1 MAIDIFQVGA
11 QLGAPASKVSNVR
24 YDNSGQQAVAR
35 ESAQTGRIIQAGVEH
50 IREQIIRTDVLQTNN
65 EYVKRTNE
73 LRMQLMQKKEKG
85 ALDIVSEYEAG
96 ERKIRS
102 ELMAQSPQS
111 VKYGKGAMLFDYST
125 QQTDNANRRVLGQY
139 RAQQFEAWQ
148 NTTFANS
155 INSSVQKA
163 VLSPNDPA
171 VIADVQRE
179 IDYAINSRYG
189 TYGRERLDLE
199 YRKWTGVLGQALI
212 DRSYANGDINTAEAY
227 VEKYGPYMDPGVT
240 SAYAKNV
247 YARKQEERLF
257 NMGQNLY
264 ATFGEDEGAARDYIF
279 GDNFKTE
286 VDGKAIVKAASADI
300 GNNYGENTCTISINR
315 WLRSAG
321 AKEGNTWA
329 PTNMEDAKDNGVFFT
344 QRNQLRNGDIVYW
357 DWEDNDDS
365 DHVGVYDAS
374 TGKVIQSGT
383 HGVAALDLDHY
394 KVLGFAHPISDAPT
408 LEDRQKAWNNYVQ
421 QKNINDAIKAN
432 QQNMIIKNIEQR
444 LWDNFKTGIID
455 SQDMRNMVFSAS
467 GGDADV
473 ERTLLKFG
481 DDLIGIQTKAAAAVS
496 NSGIY
501 KSIKDAITNS
511 TVTPAEAVSLINQN
525 ATVLGEADRSR
536 LLAFARNQDPRNKDV
551 DKQLATMINEALS
564 DPVER
569 GEAQIYL
576 DNAIEDKT
584 DPQKRYD
591 DGYGVLY
598 GTKDKPGILQ
608 NKAIF
613 KNYNSKQREWGSL
626 KSSLSPKLYPY
637 IDAYQIQNGN
647 NIDLGQAKTIF
658 ESINPND
665 KYQISALQYATVYNS
680 PMDIQELNKQIAA
693 MAVRDGVDAAP
704 HLLEMPQQNETAVQQ
719 NESAPWFSDWG
730 ASERTGLAAMNFSD
744 AIESIKQR
752 HLAALRGEIN
762 EEW

>member
-35 ESAQTGRIIQAGVEH
+35 ESSQTGRIIQAGVEQV
-50 IREQIIRTDVLQTNN
+50 REQIIRTDVLQANN
-65 EYVKRTNE
+65 EYVKRTND

-85 ALDIVSEYEAG
+85 ALDIVGEYEAG

-102 ELMAQSPQS
+102 ELMVQSPQS

-171 VIADVQRE
+171 VIADVQKE

-496 NSGIY
+496 

>member
-35 ESAQTGRIIQAGVEH
+35 ESSQTGRIIQAGVEQV
-50 IREQIIRTDVLQTNN
+50 REQIIRTDVLQANN
-65 EYVKRTNE
+65 EYVKRTND

-85 ALDIVSEYEAG
+85 ALDIVGEYEAG

-171 VIADVQRE
+171 VIADVQKE

-247 YARKQEERLF
+247 YARKQEERQF

-408 LEDRQKAWNNYVQ
+408 LEDRQKAWNNYLQ

-591 DGYGVLY
+591 AGYGVLY

>member
-35 ESAQTGRIIQAGVEH
+35 ESSQTGRIIQAGVEH
-50 IREQIIRTDVLQTNN
+50 VREQIIRTDVLQANN
-65 EYVKRTNE
+65 EYVKRTND

-85 ALDIVSEYEAG
+85 ALDIVGEYEAG

-171 VIADVQRE
+171 VIADVQKE

-576 DNAIEDKT
+576 DNAIEGKT

-598 GTKDKPGILQ
+598 GTKDKPGILK

-637 IDAYQIQNGN
+637 IDAYQRQNGN
-647 NIDLGQAKTIF
+647 NIDLGQARTVF

-665 KYQISALQYATVYNS
+665 KYQISALQYAAVYNS

-704 HLLEMPQQNETAVQQ
+704 HLLDIPQQSNTAVQQ
-719 NESAPWFSDWG
+719 NESTPWFSDWG

-744 AIESIKQR
+744 VLEAIKQR
-752 HLAALRGEIN
+752 HLKALRGEIN

>member
-35 ESAQTGRIIQAGVEH
+35 ESSQTGRIIQAGVEQV
-50 IREQIIRTDVLQTNN
+50 REQIIRTDVLQANN
-65 EYVKRTNE
+65 EYVKRTND

-85 ALDIVSEYEAG
+85 ALDIVGEYEAG

-171 VIADVQRE
+171 VIADVQKE

-247 YARKQEERLF
+247 YARKQEERQF
-257 NMGQNLY
+257 KMGQSLY

-286 VDGKAIVKAASADI
+286 VDGKAIVKAANADI

-408 LEDRQKAWNNYVQ
+408 LEDRQKAWNTYIQ
-421 QKNINDAIKAN
+421 EANINKAIKAN

-467 GGDADV
+467 GGDAEV

-501 KSIKDAITNS
+501 KEIKDAITNS

-591 DGYGVLY
+591 AGYGVLY

-704 HLLEMPQQNETAVQQ
+704 HLLDIPQQSETVVQQ
-719 NESAPWFSDWG
+719 NESTPWFSDWG
-730 ASERTGLAAMNFSD
+730 ASERTGLAAMSFSD
-744 AIESIKQR
+744 TLESIKQR

-762 EEW
+762 EE

>member
-35 ESAQTGRIIQAGVEH
+35 ESSQTGRIIQAGVEH
-50 IREQIIRTDVLQTNN
+50 VREQIIRTDVLQANN
-65 EYVKRTNE
+65 EYVKRTND

-85 ALDIVSEYEAG
+85 ALDIVGEYEAG

-171 VIADVQRE
+171 VIADVQKE

-576 DNAIEDKT
+576 DNAIEGKT

-598 GTKDKPGILQ
+598 GTKDKQGILK

-637 IDAYQIQNGN
+637 IDAYQRQNGN
-647 NIDLGQAKTIF
+647 NIDLGQARTVF

-665 KYQISALQYATVYNS
+665 KYQISALQYAAVYNS

-704 HLLEMPQQNETAVQQ
+704 HLLDIPQQSNTAVQQ
-719 NESAPWFSDWG
+719 NESTPWFSDWG

-744 AIESIKQR
+744 VLEAIKQR
-752 HLAALRGEIN
+752 HLKALRGEIN

>member
-11 QLGAPASKVSNVR
+11 QLGTPASKVSNVR

-35 ESAQTGRIIQAGVEH
+35 EAAQTGRIIQAGVEH
-50 IREQIIRTDVLQTNN
+50 VREQIIRTDVLQTNN

-111 VKYGKGAMLFDYST
+111 VRYGKGAMLFDYSA

-155 INSSVQKA
+155 INSSIQKA

-171 VIADVQRE
+171 VIADVQKE

-247 YARKQEERLF
+247 YARKQEERQF
-257 NMGQNLY
+257 KMGQSLY

-286 VDGKAIVKAASADI
+286 VDGKAIVKAANADI

-329 PTNMEDAKDNGVFFT
+329 PTNMADAKKNGVFFT
-344 QRNQLRNGDIVYW
+344 QRNQLRDGDIVYW

-408 LEDRQKAWNNYVQ
+408 LEDRQKAWNTYIQEV
-421 QKNINDAIKAN
+421 NINKAIKAN

-467 GGDADV
+467 GGDAEV

-501 KSIKDAITNS
+501 KEIKDAITNS

-591 DGYGVLY
+591 AGYGVLY

-704 HLLEMPQQNETAVQQ
+704 HLLDIPQQSETVVQQ
-719 NESAPWFSDWG
+719 NESTPWFSDWG
-730 ASERTGLAAMNFSD
+730 ASERTGLAAMSFSD
-744 AIESIKQR
+744 TLESIKQR

-762 EEW
+762 EE

>member
-24 YDNSGQQAVAR
+24 YDNSGQQAVVR
-35 ESAQTGRIIQAGVEH
+35 ESSQTGRIIQAGVEH
-50 IREQIIRTDVLQTNN
+50 VREQIIRTDVLQANN
-65 EYVKRTNE
+65 EYVKRTND

-85 ALDIVSEYEAG
+85 ALDIVGEYEAG

-171 VIADVQRE
+171 VIADVQKE

>member
-35 ESAQTGRIIQAGVEH
+35 ESSQTGRIIQAGVEQV
-50 IREQIIRTDVLQTNN
+50 REQIIRTDVLQANN
-65 EYVKRTNE
+65 EYVKRTND

-85 ALDIVSEYEAG
+85 ALDIVGEYEAG

-171 VIADVQRE
+171 VIADVQKE

-264 ATFGEDEGAARDYIF
+264 ATFGDDEGAARDYIF

-501 KSIKDAITNS
+501 KEIKDAITNS

-536 LLAFARNQDPRNKDV
+536 LLAFARNQDPRNRDI
-551 DKQLATMINEALS
+551 DKQLATIIDEAFS

-569 GEAQIYL
+569 GEAQILL

-584 DPQKRYD
+584 DPDARYSK
-591 DGYGVLY
+591 GYEALY

-613 KNYNSKQREWGSL
+613 KSYNSKQREWGSL

-637 IDAYQIQNGN
+637 IDAYQRQNGN

-665 KYQISALQYATVYNS
+665 KYQVSALQYATVYNS

-704 HLLEMPQQNETAVQQ
+704 HLLDIPQQNETAVQQ
-719 NESAPWFSDWG
+719 NESTPWFSDWG
-730 ASERTGLAAMNFSD
+730 ASERTGLAAMSFSD
-744 AIESIKQR
+744 TLESIKQR

>member
-35 ESAQTGRIIQAGVEH
+35 ESSQTGRIIQAGVEH
-50 IREQIIRTDVLQTNN
+50 VREQIIRTDVLQANN
-65 EYVKRTNE
+65 EYVKRTND

-85 ALDIVSEYEAG
+85 ALDIVGEYEAG

-171 VIADVQRE
+171 VIADVQKE

-551 DKQLATMINEALS
+551 DKQLATIINEALS

-591 DGYGVLY
+591 AGYGVLY

>member
-1 MAIDIFQVGA
+1 
-11 QLGAPASKVSNVR
+11 
-24 YDNSGQQAVAR
+24 
-35 ESAQTGRIIQAGVEH
+35 
-50 IREQIIRTDVLQTNN
+50 
-65 EYVKRTNE
+65 
-73 LRMQLMQKKEKG
+73 MQKKEKG
-85 ALDIVSEYEAG
+85 ALDIVGEYEAG

-171 VIADVQRE
+171 VIADVQKE

>member
-35 ESAQTGRIIQAGVEH
+35 ESSQTGRIIQAGVEQV
-50 IREQIIRTDVLQTNN
+50 REQIIRTDVLQANN
-65 EYVKRTNE
+65 EYVKRTND

-85 ALDIVSEYEAG
+85 ALDIVGEYEAG

-171 VIADVQRE
+171 VIADVQKE

-613 KNYNSKQREWGSL
+613 KNYNRKQREWGSL

>member
-50 IREQIIRTDVLQTNN
+50 VREQIIRTDVLQTNN

-85 ALDIVSEYEAG
+85 ALDIVSEYEDG

-111 VKYGKGAMLFDYST
+111 VRYGKGAMLFDYSA

-171 VIADVQRE
+171 VIADVQKE

-247 YARKQEERLF
+247 YARKQEERQF
-257 NMGQNLY
+257 KMGQSLY

-286 VDGKAIVKAASADI
+286 VDGKAIVKAANADI

-329 PTNMEDAKDNGVFFT
+329 PTNMADAKKNGVFFT
-344 QRNQLRNGDIVYW
+344 QRNQLRDGDIVYW

-421 QKNINDAIKAN
+421 QKNINDAIKTN

-467 GGDADV
+467 GGDAEV

-501 KSIKDAITNS
+501 KEIKDAITNS
-511 TVTPAEAVSLINQN
+511 TVTPAEAVSLINKN

-591 DGYGVLY
+591 AGYGVLY

-704 HLLEMPQQNETAVQQ
+704 HLLDIPQQSETVVQQ
-719 NESAPWFSDWG
+719 NESTPWFSDWG
-730 ASERTGLAAMNFSD
+730 ASERTGLAAMSFSD
-744 AIESIKQR
+744 TLEAIKQR

-762 EEW
+762 EE

>member
-35 ESAQTGRIIQAGVEH
+35 ESSQTGRIIQAGVEQV
-50 IREQIIRTDVLQTNN
+50 REQIIRTDVLQANN
-65 EYVKRTNE
+65 EYVKRTND

-85 ALDIVSEYEAG
+85 ALDIVGEYEAG

-171 VIADVQRE
+171 VIADVQKE

-421 QKNINDAIKAN
+421 QKNINDAIKTN
-432 QQNMIIKNIEQR
+432 QQNMVIKNIEQR

-693 MAVRDGVDAAP
+693 MAVRDGVDASP
-704 HLLEMPQQNETAVQQ
+704 HLLDIPQQSNTAVQQ

>member
-35 ESAQTGRIIQAGVEH
+35 ESSQTGRIIQAGVEQV
-50 IREQIIRTDVLQTNN
+50 REQIIRTDVLQANN
-65 EYVKRTNE
+65 EYVKRTND

-85 ALDIVSEYEAG
+85 ALDIVGEYEAG

-171 VIADVQRE
+171 VIADVQKE

-394 KVLGFAHPISDAPT
+394 KVLGFAHPISAAPT
-408 LEDRQKAWNNYVQ
+408 LEDKQKAWNNYVQ

>member
-35 ESAQTGRIIQAGVEH
+35 ESSQTGRIIQAGVEH
-50 IREQIIRTDVLQTNN
+50 VREQIIRTDVLQANN
-65 EYVKRTNE
+65 EYVKRTND

-85 ALDIVSEYEAG
+85 ALDIVGEYEAG

-171 VIADVQRE
+171 VIADVQKE

-199 YRKWTGVLGQALI
+199 YKKWTGVLGQALI

>member
-1 MAIDIFQVGA
+1 MTIDIFQVGA

-35 ESAQTGRIIQAGVEH
+35 ESTQTGRIIQAGVEQV
-50 IREQIIRTDVLQTNN
+50 REQIIRTDVLQTNN

-85 ALDIVSEYEAG
+85 ALDIVSEYEDG

-111 VKYGKGAMLFDYST
+111 VRYGKGAMLFDYSA

-171 VIADVQRE
+171 VIADVQKE

-247 YARKQEERLF
+247 YARKQEERQF
-257 NMGQNLY
+257 KMGQSLY
-264 ATFGEDEGAARDYIF
+264 ATFGDDEGAARDYIF
-279 GDNFKTE
+279 GDNFKIE
-286 VDGKAIVKAASADI
+286 VDGKAVVKAANADI
-300 GNNYGENTCTISINR
+300 GNNYGENTCVISINR
-315 WLRSAG
+315 WLRAGG

-329 PTNMEDAKDNGVFFT
+329 PTNMADAKKNGVFFT
-344 QRNQLRNGDIVYW
+344 QRNQLRDGDIVYW
-357 DWEDNDDS
+357 DWEDNDDC

-374 TGKVIQSGT
+374 AGKVIQSGT

-408 LEDRQKAWNNYVQ
+408 LEDKLKAWNKYLQ
-421 QKNINDAIKAN
+421 EKNINDAIKTN

-467 GGDADV
+467 GGDAEV

-501 KSIKDAITNS
+501 KEIKDAITNS

-591 DGYGVLY
+591 AGYGVLY

-704 HLLEMPQQNETAVQQ
+704 HLLDIPQQSETVVQQ
-719 NESAPWFSDWG
+719 NESTPWFSDWG
-730 ASERTGLAAMNFSD
+730 ASERTGLAAMSFSD
-744 AIESIKQR
+744 TLESIKQR

-762 EEW
+762 EE

>member
-35 ESAQTGRIIQAGVEH
+35 ESSQTGRIIQAGVEH
-50 IREQIIRTDVLQTNN
+50 VREQIIRTDVLQANN
-65 EYVKRTNE
+65 EYVKRTND

-85 ALDIVSEYEAG
+85 ALDIVGEYEAG

-171 VIADVQRE
+171 VIADVQKE

-591 DGYGVLY
+591 AGYGVLY

>member
-35 ESAQTGRIIQAGVEH
+35 ESSQTGRIIQAGVEQV
-50 IREQIIRTDVLQTNN
+50 REQIIRTDVLQANN
-65 EYVKRTNE
+65 EYVKRTND

-85 ALDIVSEYEAG
+85 ALDIVGEYEAG

-171 VIADVQRE
+171 VIADVQKE

-344 QRNQLRNGDIVYW
+344 QRNQLRSGDIVYW

>member
-35 ESAQTGRIIQAGVEH
+35 ESSQTGRIIQAGVEQV
-50 IREQIIRTDVLQTNN
+50 REQIIRTDVLQANN
-65 EYVKRTNE
+65 EYVKRTND

-85 ALDIVSEYEAG
+85 ALDIVGEYEAG

-171 VIADVQRE
+171 VIADVQKE

-613 KNYNSKQREWGSL
+613 KNYNRKQREWGSL

-704 HLLEMPQQNETAVQQ
+704 HLLDIPQQSETVVQQ
-719 NESAPWFSDWG
+719 NESTPWFSDWG
-730 ASERTGLAAMNFSD
+730 ASERTGLAAMSFSD
-744 AIESIKQR
+744 TLESIKQR

-762 EEW
+762 EE

>member
-35 ESAQTGRIIQAGVEH
+35 EASQTGRIIQAGVEQV
-50 IREQIIRTDVLQTNN
+50 REQIIRTDVLQANN
-65 EYVKRTNE
+65 EYVKRTND

-85 ALDIVSEYEAG
+85 ALDIVGEYEAG

-171 VIADVQRE
+171 VIADVQKE

-421 QKNINDAIKAN
+421 QKNINDAIKTN

>member
-1 MAIDIFQVGA
+1 MTIDIFQVGA

-35 ESAQTGRIIQAGVEH
+35 ESTQTGRIIQAGVEQV
-50 IREQIIRTDVLQTNN
+50 REQIIRTDVLQTNN

-85 ALDIVSEYEAG
+85 ALDIVSEYEDG

-111 VKYGKGAMLFDYST
+111 VRYGKGAMLFDYSA

-171 VIADVQRE
+171 VIADVQKE

-247 YARKQEERLF
+247 YARKQEERQF
-257 NMGQNLY
+257 KMGQSLY

-286 VDGKAIVKAASADI
+286 VDGKAIVKAANADI

-329 PTNMEDAKDNGVFFT
+329 PTNMADAKKNGVFFT
-344 QRNQLRNGDIVYW
+344 QRNQLRDGDIVYW

-365 DHVGVYDAS
+365 DHVGVHDAS

-421 QKNINDAIKAN
+421 QKNINDAIKTN

-467 GGDADV
+467 GGDAEV

-496 NSGIY
+496 NNGIY
-501 KSIKDAITNS
+501 KEIKDAITNS

-591 DGYGVLY
+591 AGYGVLY

-704 HLLEMPQQNETAVQQ
+704 HLLDIPQQSETVVQQ
-719 NESAPWFSDWG
+719 NESTPWFSDWG
-730 ASERTGLAAMNFSD
+730 ASERTGLAAMSFSD
-744 AIESIKQR
+744 TLESIKQR

-762 EEW
+762 EE

>member
-35 ESAQTGRIIQAGVEH
+35 ESSQTGRIIQAGVEH
-50 IREQIIRTDVLQTNN
+50 VREQIIRTDVLQANN
-65 EYVKRTNE
+65 EYVKRTND

-85 ALDIVSEYEAG
+85 ALDIVGEYEAG

-171 VIADVQRE
+171 VIADVQKE

-421 QKNINDAIKAN
+421 QVNINKSIKAN

-598 GTKDKPGILQ
+598 GTKDKPGILK

-744 AIESIKQR
+744 VIESIKQR